1 MRCVADTPS
10 VEQIAQVGFPPPP
23 VATPPI
29 PPAVVLVGSYPA
41 GPTYGPG
48 AYYYPPCTP
57 WSPTLAW
64 LPHSQQARS
73 RLVHCRQLAPEMPP
87 APYPC
92 RFQPP
97 KTSQMPVSTPCTCAL
112 QTPTPSSARLLN
124 DAQMRDT
131 LWYHLDC
138 PRPGAA
144 VQHAKQ
150 MQHPPHL
157 PSLLEQRTAPTSV
170 PC

>member
-1 MRCVADTPS
+1 MVP
-10 VEQIAQVGFPPPP
+10 
-23 VATPPI
+23 
-29 PPAVVLVGSYPA
+29 
-41 GPTYGPG
+41 GPTTTPLAPLG
-48 AYYYPPCTP
+48 A
-57 WSPTLAW
+57 PTLAW

-144 VQHAKQ
+144 CSTRKTNAASPSPALFARAKNCSYFCS
-150 MQHPPHL
+150 MLSPKMRSVS
-157 PSLLEQRTAPTSV
+157 SLNAYQQTRYCWLSCYQPKGPKSNGPNTSTCLE
-170 PC
+170 